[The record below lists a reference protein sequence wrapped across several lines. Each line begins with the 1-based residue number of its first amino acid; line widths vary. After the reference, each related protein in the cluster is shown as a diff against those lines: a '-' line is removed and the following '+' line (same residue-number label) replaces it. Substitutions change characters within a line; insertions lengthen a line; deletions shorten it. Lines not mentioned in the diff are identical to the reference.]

1 MMNLKCFSFILLFF
15 YSFGHSQ
22 IIDSFNYDF
31 LQINQSEKLKLVMS
45 KLNTILKFSEQN
57 NINNTDR
64 QFSIVHFG
72 DSHIQ
77 ADYFSGAIRKIL
89 QSHFGE
95 AGNGIIFPYSLCK
108 SYGPK
113 GLESTAT
120 GKWNASN
127 ILMSKENNNIGIAG
141 YALKTFDTISKLK
154 FQFNNKFSPASSETL
169 KIWYSL
175 DSSTTNFDLN
185 DEFENVNNTQFE
197 SGWGIK
203 TFKSRN
209 IISGFDVS
217 ISQKVESPSGFSFLG
232 FELDQP
238 LKRGIKYNQCGVVG
252 AQFSHLINNAKL
264 VIPQLK
270 YLAPDLIIFSFGTNE
285 AYDKNIDSTKY
296 FNELNKFFS
305 QLNLILPNTAIII
318 TTAPDT
324 RSQGR
329 IPPNQININNQLIKI
344 SKTHDLSY
352 FDLNRAMGGWGS
364 LNDWHK
370 NNLVSND
377 KLHFNASG
385 YALQGKMFSL
395 AFLENYNDNF
405 KNDTIEIFNLKN
417 EILNN
422 LKSILI
428 PKKNNIEEITNPLNI
443 KPTSIKSPKIY
454 VVKRGDTIYRIAQKF
469 HVSGK
474 KILLINNL
482 KENSIIRPGQKIKL
496 P

>member
-1 MMNLKCFSFILLFF
+1 
-15 YSFGHSQ
+15 
-22 IIDSFNYDF
+22 
-31 LQINQSEKLKLVMS
+31 
-45 KLNTILKFSEQN
+45 
-57 NINNTDR
+57 
-64 QFSIVHFG
+64 
-72 DSHIQ
+72 
-77 ADYFSGAIRKIL
+77 
-89 QSHFGE
+89 
-95 AGNGIIFPYSLCK
+95 
-108 SYGPK
+108 
-113 GLESTAT
+113 
-120 GKWNASN
+120 
-127 ILMSKENNNIGIAG
+127 
-141 YALKTFDTISKLK
+141 
-154 FQFNNKFSPASSETL
+154 
-169 KIWYSL
+169 
-175 DSSTTNFDLN
+175 
-185 DEFENVNNTQFE
+185 
-197 SGWGIK
+197 
-203 TFKSRN
+203 
-209 IISGFDVS
+209 
-217 ISQKVESPSGFSFLG
+217 
-232 FELDQP
+232 
-238 LKRGIKYNQCGVVG
+238 
-252 AQFSHLINNAKL
+252 
-264 VIPQLK
+264 
-270 YLAPDLIIFSFGTNE
+270 
-285 AYDKNIDSTKY
+285 
-296 FNELNKFFS
+296 
-305 QLNLILPNTAIII
+305 LPNTAIII

-329 IPPNQININNQLIKI
+329 NPPNQIKINNQLIKI

-428 PKKNNIEEITNPLNI
+428 PKKNNMEEITNPLNI